1 MRRWRGFGSFIALL
15 GLLFSLATLV
25 NADEEIRHIG
35 DGVTAPKL
43 IHKVQPEYTK
53 RAKKAKLHGVVK
65 LRIVVASTGIPE
77 DIKVTDGL
85 DPDLDAEA
93 IKAVSQWRFE
103 PAMENGKAVPV
114 WANVEVNFRLC
125 CRW

>member
-1 MRRWRGFGSFIALL
+1 MRFWRALICFIALL
-15 GLLFSLATLV
+15 VLVFSLSTGI
-25 NADEEIRHIG
+25 NAEEKIRQAG

-43 IHKVQPEYTK
+43 IYKIQPKYTK
-53 RAKKAKLHGVVK
+53 RAKKAKLHGVVR

-77 DIKVTDGL
+77 DIKVTKGL
-85 DPDLDAEA
+85 DQDLDVEA

-114 WANVEVNFRLC
+114 WADVEVSFRLC

>member
-1 MRRWRGFGSFIALL
+1 MWGWRGFCSFITLL
-15 GLLFSLATLV
+15 SLVLSLATLGT
-25 NADEEIRHIG
+25 ADEDIRSIG
-35 DGVTAPKL
+35 NGVTTPKL

-65 LRIVVASTGIPE
+65 LKIVVASTGVPE
-77 DIKVTDGL
+77 DIKVVDGL

-103 PAMENGKAVPV
+103 PAMENGRAVPV
-114 WANVEVNFRLC
+114 WANVDVSFRLC